1 MADALMVS
9 SSFLPGRGGIE
20 SFLSELCATLSPRL
34 AVLAP
39 ATRDGR
45 PIPKDLAYPATG
57 YVGSMLTPT
66 RRVAEAIV
74 ASARTHDTDRVLFGT
89 PWPLALLG
97 PRLKQ
102 YGLRY
107 AVIVHGAE
115 VLVPAALPGLSSL
128 VAQALAG
135 ADLLLSVSR
144 FTESRVVGLLRRH
157 DLASPD
163 VDLLRARVDVE
174 RFHPAAHTSSIR
186 RRYGIDDS
194 APIVLTFGRL
204 VRRKGVHRLIDAM
217 EEIHRRVPEAIL
229 VVGGTGPQE
238 KHLRL
243 QAGEARVPVVF
254 TGRVPDE
261 AAPALYSA
269 ASVFVLPVTDRWF
282 GLEFEG
288 LGVVLLEAAACGTP
302 CVTGRSGGTP
312 EAVIDGTT
320 GFVVDAR
327 DPVALSERVSFLLK
341 EPELATQMGR
351 AGRRHVEE
359 EFTQRGLPESLLGW
373 LKGSGK

>member
-20 SFLSELCATLSPRL
+20 SFLSELCSSLSPRL

-45 PIPKDLAYPATG
+45 PIPNGLGYPTTG
-57 YVGSMLTPT
+57 MAENMLKPT
-66 RRVAEAIV
+66 RRVGEAIV
-74 ASARTHDTDRVLFGT
+74 ATARAEDTDRVLFGT

-115 VLVPAALPGLSSL
+115 VLVPAALPRLSSL
-128 VAQALAG
+128 VAHALAE
-135 ADLLLSVSR
+135 ADLLLSASR
-144 FTESRVVGLLRRH
+144 FTASKVEGLLRRH

-163 VDLLRARVDVE
+163 VDLLRARVDVD
-174 RFHPAAHTSSIR
+174 RFQPAADTSSIR
-186 RRYGIDDS
+186 RRYDIDAS
-194 APIVLTFGRL
+194 ARIVLTFGRL

-217 EEIHRRVPEAIL
+217 PEIRRRVPETIL
-229 VVGGTGPQE
+229 VVGGAGPQE

-243 QAGEARVPVVF
+243 QAAGTRVPVVF

-269 ASVFVLPVTDRWF
+269 ASVFVLPVADRWF
-282 GLEFEG
+282 GLEIEG

-320 GFVVDAR
+320 GFVVDASDSATLSDR
-327 DPVALSERVSFLLK
+327 VAYLLEK
-341 EPELATQMGR
+341 PELATDMGR
-351 AGRRHVEE
+351 AGRRHVEQ
-359 EFTQRGLPESLLGW
+359 EFTQKELPESLLRW
-373 LKGSGK
+373 LGGNHK